1 MPPSLEL
8 SRPFTECHD
17 LLRNYNERI
26 VRVPLTV
33 DRERTNLLKS
43 ILNGDKQEVETI
55 SESFVD
61 MTTFTVGEG
70 SCEETG
76 NRWHP
81 ATLCERV
88 EALEN
93 SEELRMIYSHPQ
105 WQEFLGVLYRA
116 RATPQNAFDAAS
128 LEIQVRN
135 WCINHP
141 QISQMLAWFHHC
153 TARYGLA
160 YDPFQDLPIS
170 KLLLAAQNQSD
181 PASADLLSEQTE
193 ATTEIEVNEGTQ
205 LQGGSDSPHVDST
218 SALTWEQQQYLYH
231 CQQQPPHQ
239 TYYCVQGPLA
249 YPVYPAYTAYP
260 HAYSEQ
266 YY

>member
-8 SRPFTECHD
+8 SRPFTECHY
-17 LLRNYNERI
+17 LLRNYNERM

-43 ILNGDKQEVETI
+43 SLNGDKQDVETVR
-55 SESFVD
+55 ESVVD
-61 MTTFTVGEG
+61 VTTFTVGEG

-81 ATLCERV
+81 TTQCERV

-128 LEIQVRN
+128 LEVQVRN
-135 WCINHP
+135 WCQNHP
-141 QISQMLAWFHHC
+141 QISQVLAWFHHC
-153 TARYGLA
+153 TARHGLA
-160 YDPFQDLPIS
+160 YDPFQDLPVS
-170 KLLLAAQNQSD
+170 KLLLATQNQSN
-181 PASADLLSEQTE
+181 PASADVLSEQTE
-193 ATTEIEVNEGTQ
+193 ATAEIEGSEGPE
-205 LQGGSDSPHVDST
+205 LQGASDSQHVD

-231 CQQQPPHQ
+231 CQQQQTHQ
-239 TYYCVQGPLA
+239 AYYCVQGPAA
-249 YPVYPAYTAYP
+249 YPAYPAYTAYP
-260 HAYSEQ
+260 YAYSEQ

>member
-17 LLRNYNERI
+17 LLRNCNERM

-43 ILNGDKQEVETI
+43 ILNGDKQDVEI
-55 SESFVD
+55 VRESVVD
-61 MTTFTVGEG
+61 ITTFTVGEG

-76 NRWHP
+76 NRWP
-81 ATLCERV
+81 TQCERV

-105 WQEFLGVLYRA
+105 WQEFLGVLDRA

-128 LEIQVRN
+128 LEDQVRN
-135 WCINHP
+135 WCQKHP

-160 YDPFQDLPIS
+160 YDPFQDLPVS
-170 KLLLAAQNQSD
+170 KLLLATQNQSD
-181 PASADLLSEQTE
+181 PASADVLSEQTE
-193 ATTEIEVNEGTQ
+193 ATTEIEDNEGTE
-205 LQGGSDSPHVDST
+205 LQGARDSQHIDSV
-218 SALTWEQQQYLYH
+218 SAMTCEQQQYLYH
-231 CQQQPPHQ
+231 YQQQQSHQ
-239 TYYCVQGPLA
+239 AYYCVQGPGA
-249 YPVYPAYTAYP
+249 YPAYPAYTACPY
-260 HAYSEQ
+260 AYSEQ